1 MGRFFIFA
9 LLTWITG
16 NPLLAVLVII
26 ALSLP
31 GWWAGS
37 RWAFRFSR
45 KIRAWGEAG
54 RLRRALALNP
64 HDAKAR
70 VDLGGIL
77 TRQKRFREARVELE
91 QALPR
96 ADDLPETHYF
106 LGLCLMND
114 GEAERGRASVE
125 RALAINPK
133 FGYGEPL
140 LRLGDFHAN
149 RAEWGVAADR
159 YRQATDIY
167 GSSVEGWCKL
177 GQALDELGRRDEART
192 ALQEALISYRTAP
205 WYRRSD
211 DRPWK
216 RRAARLLHRLA
227 SGGGLPP
234 DGAGRGPLR

>member
-1 MGRFFIFA
+1 MRR
-9 LLTWITG
+9 
-16 NPLLAVLVII
+16 
-26 ALSLP
+26 P
-31 GWWAGS
+31 GWT
-37 RWAFRFSR
+37 
-45 KIRAWGEAG
+45 WGESSPG
-54 RLRRALALNP
+54 RSDSARRAS
-64 HDAKAR
+64 
-70 VDLGGIL
+70 
-77 TRQKRFREARVELE
+77 ELE

-114 GEAERGRASVE
+114 GEAERGRVSVE
-125 RALAINPK
+125 RALAISPR

-149 RAEWGVAADR
+149 RAEWGAAADR

-177 GQALDELGRRDEART
+177 GEALEALGRRDEART
-192 ALQEALISYRTAP
+192 ALQEALASYRTAP

-216 RRAARLLHRLA
+216 RRAARLLRNHR
-227 SGGGLPP
+227 
-234 DGAGRGPLR
+234 